1 VIDDLASELLEAA
14 DEARRS
20 IEEALEMMVFRFE
33 LAMTVALGEA
43 LTDGDES
50 EVAA

>member
-1 VIDDLASELLEAA
+1 VTDIASELLEAA

-20 IEEALEMMVFRFE
+20 IEQALEMMVFRFE
-33 LAMTVALGEA
+33 LAMTVALDEA
-43 LTDGDES
+43 LASDGDES